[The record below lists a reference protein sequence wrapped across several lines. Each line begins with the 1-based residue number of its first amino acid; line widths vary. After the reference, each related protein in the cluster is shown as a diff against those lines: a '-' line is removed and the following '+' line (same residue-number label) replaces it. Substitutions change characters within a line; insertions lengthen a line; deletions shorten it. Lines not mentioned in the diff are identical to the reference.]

1 MSGWVGALLV
11 ALGAGVGAPSRHLT
25 NQLLRTRFGA
35 TPTAGTLSVNVIG
48 SFVLGLMAG
57 AGIDRAGGALIGGG
71 FCGAYTTFST
81 LAVDTVRLGDGH
93 EQLALLYVAAT
104 FVVGILA
111 VGLGILIGR
120 RTWPDI
126 SGAQEDS

>member
-1 MSGWVGALLV
+1 MAAPDPRTV
-11 ALGAGVGAPSRHLT
+11 AVVA
-25 NQLLRTRFGA
+25 
-35 TPTAGTLSVNVIG
+35 
-48 SFVLGLMAG
+48 
-57 AGIDRAGGALIGGG
+57 AGGVVGSLGRYAVGLALPH
-71 FCGAYTTFST
+71 APFST

-126 SGAQEDS
+126 AGAQEDS

>member
-1 MSGWVGALLV
+1 MGLLV
-11 ALGAGVGAPSRHLT
+11 AWLVTHPGAHRLARPFVGVG
-25 NQLLRTRFGA
+25 
-35 TPTAGTLSVNVIG
+35 
-48 SFVLGLMAG
+48 VLGG
-57 AGIDRAGGALIGGG
+57 W
-71 FCGAYTTFST
+71 TTFST

-126 SGAQEDS
+126 AGAQEDS